1 MYIKTSS
8 WNENNERGYLR
19 EVFRMK
25 DAAWQQRVTTQASCH
40 EDDNDGD
47 DNDEDCGDDED
58 LGQVT
63 EPLQPE
69 LRNKVK

>member
-1 MYIKTSS
+1 
-8 WNENNERGYLR
+8 
-19 EVFRMK
+19 MK
-25 DAAWQQRVTTQASCH
+25 DAAWQQRVTTRASCR

-47 DNDEDCGDDED
+47 DNDEDSGDDED

>member
-1 MYIKTSS
+1 
-8 WNENNERGYLR
+8 
-19 EVFRMK
+19 MK
-25 DAAWQQRVTTQASCH
+25 DAAWQQRVTTRASCH

-47 DNDEDCGDDED
+47 DNDEDGGDDED